1 MLFNVKKT
9 LSMLLIVCLI
19 NGLLVLPIPGTVYP
33 LQAQTRGVCE
43 KNLAEAEEKY
53 NSGRFDEAIA
63 LIRECLGK
71 TGLSEQEKMKAYRLL
86 GLNYIAKDYL
96 DEARLAV
103 KKLLDM
109 VPNYQTDP
117 IQDPPPFTRMVEEEK
132 QKQPTAPPKTLKA
145 KKAEKKGASK
155 KWYIIGG
162 TAIVALV
169 AAILIVTPPPEK
181 TIADPPGRP

>member
-1 MLFNVKKT
+1 MLLNFKKT
-9 LSMLLIVCLI
+9 LSLLLTVCLI

-53 NSGRFDEAIA
+53 NNGRFDEAIE

-71 TGLSEQEKMKAYRLL
+71 TGLTEQEKMKAYRLL

-109 VPNYQTDP
+109 VPNYKTDP
-117 IQDPPPFTRMVEEEK
+117 IQDPPPFTRLVEEEK
-132 QKQPTAPPKTLKA
+132 QKQPTAPKA
-145 KKAEKKGASK
+145 KKTERKGGSK

-162 TAIVALV
+162 SAVVALV
-169 AAILIVTPPPEK
+169 AAILIVTPSAEK